1 MRPANE
7 QGKPVP
13 IVCPHLIVGNC
24 IERRPERDGF
34 LGLLWF
40 PFEIAG
46 EKDGAM
52 QAVAVPELEM
62 QFAVRFG
69 PERFDTE
76 FLKGLAQGRLPGRL
90 ARIDLAAGP
99 VDLARSETAL
109 LADEQNLFLPHDE
122 EEIGADAR
130 LPG

>member
-13 IVCPHLIVGNC
+13 IVRPHLVVGNG

-34 LGLLWF
+34 LRLLWF

-46 EKDGAM
+46 EEDGAM
-52 QAVAVPELEM
+52 KAVTVPELKM

-69 PERFDTE
+69 PERFDTK
-76 FLKGLAQGRLPGRL
+76 LLQGLAQGRLQGRL

-109 LADEQNLFLPHDE
+109 L
-122 EEIGADAR
+122 
-130 LPG
+130 

>member
-1 MRPANE
+1 
-7 QGKPVP
+7 
-13 IVCPHLIVGNC
+13 
-24 IERRPERDGF
+24 
-34 LGLLWF
+34 
-40 PFEIAG
+40 
-46 EKDGAM
+46 
-52 QAVAVPELEM
+52 AVAVPELEM

-122 EEIGADAR
+122 EEIGVDAR
-130 LPG
+130 LTGCTFSHVAEESYTLSVGSDTGLMRWG